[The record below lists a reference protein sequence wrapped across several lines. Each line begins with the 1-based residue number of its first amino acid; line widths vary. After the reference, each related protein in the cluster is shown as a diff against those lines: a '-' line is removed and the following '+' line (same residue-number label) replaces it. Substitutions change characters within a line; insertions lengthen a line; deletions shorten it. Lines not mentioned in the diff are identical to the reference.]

1 MSVNNPGVIY
11 DATNSWNGYNHQG
24 KISLWY
30 AISEITK
37 LYDSTISMDEN
48 KSVLSN
54 YFLEIEYMEDFSI
67 GKAENGIDSYIS
79 VHQVKN
85 RADTNINA
93 YESALLGLL
102 SHLVEY
108 PDIELA
114 VLHTTAAIDDLSSK
128 PLLEHIKGFASRS
141 QYLVE
146 IENEIINNRNEQEY
160 REKLIECKKG
170 RPSTLKSNLKNALLK
185 KHSFFQDLTES
196 NLDEAF
202 DLYLADIDAEKK
214 KLFSL
219 SEMQMNKVSICKY
232 TCNGNVTDYCCVDC
246 AVIVLQDTI
255 KKFYHKIDP
264 KSYRDTVDFSQTSYL
279 WMLGKLDDHIIQRNL
294 HYDLYKT
301 NPINRRISFSTIF
314 DWLTSSK
321 IDQQS
326 TWYYLHHIK
335 ESFFKEIEQFCEKCN
350 QRQSGCVH
358 CDVVECKDKI
368 GILDR
373 EEFKKFIH
381 ITTPMVSG
389 EITMGTYHKYLQSG
403 INDPFVKGLRDIPQ
417 KFSSSS
423 GAISYKGVNNVK
435 SALTTIAPKNT
446 DDDKSIIASEILRN
460 SNIYELLMDYNCL
473 ISKEIPIA
481 SIQSEQIFQT
491 PRFDGTDISQES
503 EHIMHCKDVSVIPLD
518 DFIKELIDNMEEK
531 PL

>member
-24 KISLWY
+24 KMALWY

-37 LYDSTISMDEN
+37 LYDPTITIDQN
-48 KSVLSN
+48 KAILNN

-67 GKAENGIDSYIS
+67 GKTENGTDSYIS

-85 RADTNINA
+85 RVDTNINE

-102 SHLVEY
+102 SHLIEY
-108 PDIELA
+108 PNIEVA
-114 VLHTTAAIDDLSSK
+114 FLHTTTDINLSAK
-128 PLLEHIKGFASRS
+128 PLLEYIKGFASTPK
-141 QYLVE
+141 YLVE
-146 IENEIINNRNEQEY
+146 AEKEIATNRKNQQF
-160 REKLIECKKG
+160 RDKLTESKQG
-170 RPSTLKSNLKNALLK
+170 RPSTLKSNLKNALYK
-185 KHSFFQDLTES
+185 KHSAPTQLVES

-202 DLYLADIDAEKK
+202 DLYLSYINAEKA
-214 KLFSL
+214 KLSSL
-219 SEMQMNKVSICKY
+219 SETQMNKVSICKY
-232 TCNGNVTDYCCVDC
+232 TCNGKVTDYCCVDC
-246 AVIVLQDTI
+246 AVVVLQDAI
-255 KKFYHKIDP
+255 KSFYHKVEP

-294 HYDLYKT
+294 HYDLYQT
-301 NPINRRISFSTIF
+301 NALNRRIPFSTIF

-335 ESFFKEIEQFCEKCN
+335 ESFFKEIEQFCEKCT

-358 CDVVECKDKI
+358 CDVVECKNKI
-368 GILDR
+368 GMLDR

-389 EITMGTYHKYLQSG
+389 EITMRTYHKYLQSG

-423 GAISYKGVNNVK
+423 RAISYKGTNNVK
-435 SALTTIAPKNT
+435 SALTTIAPINT
-446 DDDKSIIASEILRN
+446 DDDKSIIASEILQN

-473 ISKEIPIA
+473 ISNGIPIA

-503 EHIMHCKDVSVIPLD
+503 EHIMHCKDVSVVPLD
-518 DFIKELIDNMEEK
+518 DFIKELIDTMEEK

>member
-24 KISLWY
+24 KMALWY
-30 AISEITK
+30 AISEITQ
-37 LYDSTISMDEN
+37 LYDPTITIDQN
-48 KSVLSN
+48 KAILNN

-67 GKAENGIDSYIS
+67 GKTENGTDSYIS

-85 RADTNINA
+85 RVDTNINQ

-102 SHLVEY
+102 SHLSEY

-114 VLHTTAAIDDLSSK
+114 VLHTTTDINLSSK
-128 PLLEHIKGFASRS
+128 PLLEHIKGFASQP
-141 QYLVE
+141 QYLVK
-146 IENEIINNRNEQEY
+146 IENEIVNNRKKQEY
-160 REKLIECKKG
+160 RDKLTDCKRG

-185 KHSFFQDLTES
+185 KHSVFQDLTES

-202 DLYLADIDAEKK
+202 DLYLSDIRAEKP
-214 KLFSL
+214 KLSSL
-219 SEMQMNKVSICKY
+219 SETQMNKVSICKY
-232 TCNGNVTDYCCVDC
+232 TCNGKVTDYCCVDS
-246 AVIVLQDTI
+246 AVVVLQEAI
-255 KKFYHKIDP
+255 KNFYHKVAP

-301 NPINRRISFSTIF
+301 NAINRRIPFSTIF
-314 DWLTSSK
+314 DWLTSSQ

-358 CDVVECKDKI
+358 CDVVECKNKI
-368 GILDR
+368 GMLDR

-423 GAISYKGVNNVK
+423 SAISYKGVNNVK

-473 ISKEIPIA
+473 ISNGIPIA
-481 SIQSEQIFQT
+481 SIQNEQIFQT
-491 PRFDGTDISQES
+491 PRFDGADISQES
-503 EHIMHCKDVSVIPLD
+503 EHIMHCQDVSVVPLD
-518 DFIKELIDNMEEK
+518 DFIKELIDTMEEK